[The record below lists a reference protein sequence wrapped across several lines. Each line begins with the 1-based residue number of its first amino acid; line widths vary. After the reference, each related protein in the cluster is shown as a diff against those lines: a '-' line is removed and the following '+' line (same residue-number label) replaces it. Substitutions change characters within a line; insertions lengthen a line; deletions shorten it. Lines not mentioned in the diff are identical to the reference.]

1 MWFFALYFN
10 EKVCFSLPTPF
21 FLRSSTGFFF
31 VGFPEL
37 GFSHSAGTNG
47 GGKKKRRVF
56 IRRCGRG
63 KNTQR
68 GLLVSGCY
76 GISVVWGGVAAGY
89 VILYV
94 SRAVH
99 VTDVNSSSSPSTV
112 SWS

>member
-47 GGKKKRRVF
+47 GGKKKTAGFHSTLRRREKHAARVGGVWVLWHKCSVG
-56 IRRCGRG
+56 RCG
-63 KNTQR
+63 
-68 GLLVSGCY
+68 VDY
-76 GISVVWGGVAAGY
+76 VV
-89 VILYV
+89 L
-94 SRAVH
+94 
-99 VTDVNSSSSPSTV
+99 
-112 SWS
+112 